1 MAMCIVWPNLPAQL
15 VPIVTEAVGSGFE
28 TVFREKFDDVTDEE
42 WARAD
47 AVVGGCPPQY
57 IDKLRNWMSPNLAHR
72 DRNPRPS
79 ACRRLGSKRT
89 CCAQYEFCRS

>member
-1 MAMCIVWPNLPAQL
+1 MAMCILWPNLPAQL
-15 VPIVTEAVGSGFE
+15 VSIVTEAVGSGFE

-57 IDKLRNWMSPNLAHR
+57 IDKLRNWMSPNLALR
-72 DRNPRPS
+72 VSYRREVNYLELGVRRK
-79 ACRRLGSKRT
+79 CR
-89 CCAQYEFCRS
+89 AQVG